1 MQKVEQE
8 IKAIF
13 AKADLGIW
21 PEGQVK
27 CGMSSGSVGHTGSIV
42 SGLLKKTKK
51 DITQILDKLDLEYGD
66 DFGSKLFEL
75 REESKKE
82 KLGPIYRCNINVK
95 GKNIEFE
102 YFWEGSPFQSLSEI
116 EPDINGSL
124 PSFIYAKMF
133 TKELISHVDK
143 WELDSA
149 IFMFVPAQKQRS
161 ETIPEDLLDMYAL
174 VDWQSDTDNGGL
186 NQYFARDVDCFGCY
200 DREELY
206 SRVLRAIKKVNHPTA
221 ENVFSEAMALYSHFY
236 DRVSRAREAM
246 DIAPVEKQE
255 ESDINDRYFQ
265 MYGDLESKRR
275 DFVKENAE
283 QFAVSN

>member
-8 IKAIF
+8 IKDIF

-27 CGMSSGSVGHTGSIV
+27 CDMSGGSVGHTGSIT
-42 SGLLKKTKK
+42 SGLLKKTKT
-51 DITQILDKLDLEYGD
+51 DITEILDKLDLDYED
-66 DFGSKLFEL
+66 DFGSKLYKL

-82 KLGPIYRCNINVK
+82 SLGPIYRCNINVK
-95 GKNIEFE
+95 GQNIEFE
-102 YFWEGSPFQSLSEI
+102 YFWESSPFRALSEV

-124 PSFIYAKMF
+124 PNFIYEKLF
-133 TKELISHVDK
+133 TEELISHVDK

-149 IFMFVPAQKQRS
+149 IFMFVPAQKQRN
-161 ETIPEDLLDMYAL
+161 EEIPEDLLDMYAL

-186 NQYFARDVDCFGCY
+186 NQYFARDVDYFCCY

-206 SRVLRAIKKVNHPTA
+206 PRVLRAINKVNHPTA
-221 ENVFSEAMALYSHFY
+221 ESLFSEAMALYSHFY
-236 DRVSRAREAM
+236 DRVNRAREAM
-246 DIAPVEKQE
+246 DIVPIEKKE

-265 MYGDLESKRR
+265 MYDDLESKRR